1 MRNIKFKKSL
11 DNKTLINK
19 YLQGGGAL
27 VFKKSLDNKTLN
39 KYLQGG
45 LWYLKD
51 NYSRMMV
58 SNEPEGT
65 DAIEDF

>member
-19 YLQGGGAL
+19 YLQG
-27 VFKKSLDNKTLN
+27 
-39 KYLQGG
+39 GG